1 MAAKG
6 RLLEESRY
14 ELVIFHMVDL
24 LSQRPATGE
33 SFELAVLRC
42 CLFHAHD
49 SAAAADAAL

>member
-42 CLFHAHD
+42 CLFHAHY